1 MCIRDRDNSIK
12 FEKKREKKTSLEV
25 LLYQQNK
32 FLAISFCIF
41 TILCVNLCFN
51 FNLLSIIFRDYF
63 YQFGEIRSINI
74 ASAKSCAFVCYTTR
88 MAAEFAADRSFNK
101 AIVNGKRLKVSWGRS
116 QEERSGGKD
125 DKDKNSKQYAPVP
138 GLPGGKFFIE
148 TF

>member
-1 MCIRDRDNSIK
+1 MRK
-12 FEKKREKKTSLEV
+12 
-25 LLYQQNK
+25 
-32 FLAISFCIF
+32 A
-41 TILCVNLCFN
+41 LCFN
-51 FNLLSIIFRDYF
+51 FYLLSIIFRDYF

-116 QEERSGGKD
+116 QEERSSGGKD

-138 GLPGGKFFIE
+138 GLPGGKFLK
-148 TF
+148 TFKKIFVHFFAFVTCFKQFCLKKLQILYITT

>member
-1 MCIRDRDNSIK
+1 MLQDNSIK
-12 FEKKREKKTSLEV
+12 FEKILCRKFCYTSKTE
-25 LLYQQNK
+25 
-32 FLAISFCIF
+32 FLAIYFYFFYC
-41 TILCVNLCFN
+41 LVRNALCFN
-51 FNLLSIIFRDYF
+51 FYLLSIIFRDYF

-116 QEERSGGKD
+116 QEERSSGGKD

-138 GLPGGKFFIE
+138 GLPGGKFF
-148 TF
+148 